1 VDPGLRLIS
10 AVTTVPAFFVADVP
24 TVAVVTAAGIV
35 ALTVVGVVL
44 VLAPRREHAAG
55 FAR

>member
-1 VDPGLRLIS
+1 LIS
-10 AVTTVPAFFVADVP
+10 AVTAVPAFFVADVP